1 MSVLWHTS
9 GFLKT
14 PSAVAARCDVEM
26 RWDGRLLPRRFFLTR
41 SQDLIYRKEKKA
53 TLLPLRALCLSPL
66 VIASPETLL

>member
-14 PSAVAARCDVEM
+14 PSAVAARCDAEM

-53 TLLPLRALCLSPL
+53 TLLRCQGALPVTSSDCL
-66 VIASPETLL
+66 T